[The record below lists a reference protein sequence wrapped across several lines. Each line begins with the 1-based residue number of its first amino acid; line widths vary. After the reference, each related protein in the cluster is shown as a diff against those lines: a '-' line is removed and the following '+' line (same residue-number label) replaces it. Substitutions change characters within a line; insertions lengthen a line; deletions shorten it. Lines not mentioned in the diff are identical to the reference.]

1 MPTRNRGKEGRDD
14 LLFGDLKMQ
23 LKIREAVTDVS
34 YLLSRGFAE
43 KSSVQL
49 VGNRYRLNARQQKAV
64 QGMSAST
71 AQVTQRKSTHVPLD
85 QLKDQTVIID
95 GFNILIILESFFS
108 GAYVFKGMDDSYRDV
123 SSVHG
128 TYKRVQQ
135 TEEVLIAVGD
145 FLQKAQVK
153 EVIWIFDQPVS
164 NSGRMKTLLY
174 TLSCRPDRR
183 ARTCLAGRQERT
195 YPWQILLEYNPDKIL
210 AQSNHIITTSDAWIL
225 DRAKQWFNLSGAIIE
240 ANQAEKPNT
249 ILFPE

>member
-14 LLFGDLKMQ
+14 LLFGDPKMQ

-128 TYKRVQQ
+128 TYKRVKQ
-135 TEEVLIAVGD
+135 TQEVLIAVGD

-153 EVIWIFDQPVS
+153 EVIWVFDQPVS
-164 NSGRMKTLLY
+164 NSGQMKTLLS
-174 TLSCRPDRR
+174 TLSRKH
-183 ARTCLAGRQERT
+183 T
-195 YPWQILLEYNPDKIL
+195 YPWQILLAYNPDKLL
-210 AQSNHIITTSDAWIL
+210 AESNHIIASSDAWIL
-225 DRAKQWFNLSGAIIE
+225 DRAAQWFNLSGAIIE
-240 ANQAEKPNT
+240 VHQTKETHT
-249 ILFPE
+249 ILLSQ

>member
-1 MPTRNRGKEGRDD
+1 
-14 LLFGDLKMQ
+14 
-23 LKIREAVTDVS
+23 
-34 YLLSRGFAE
+34 
-43 KSSVQL
+43 
-49 VGNRYRLNARQQKAV
+49 
-64 QGMSAST
+64 MSAST
-71 AQVTQRKSTHVPLD
+71 SQVTQRKSKQLLLD
-85 QLKDQTVIID
+85 ELKNQTVIID

-108 GAYVFKGMDDSYRDV
+108 GAYVFKGLDDCYRDV

-135 TEEVLIAVGD
+135 TEEVLVAVGD

-153 EVIWIFDQPVS
+153 EVIWIFDKPVS
-164 NSGRMKTLLY
+164 NSGRMKTFLY
-174 TLSCRPDRR
+174 TLSRK
-183 ARTCLAGRQERT
+183 RT

-240 ANQAEKPNT
+240 AHQAEKPNT

>member
-1 MPTRNRGKEGRDD
+1 MTTRNRGKEGRDD
-14 LLFGDLKMQ
+14 LLFGDPKMQ
-23 LKIREAVTDVS
+23 LKIKEAVTDVS

-49 VGNRYRLNARQQKAV
+49 VGNRYKLNARQQKAV
-64 QGMSAST
+64 QGMSASV
-71 AQVTQRKSTHVPLD
+71 AQVTQRKSTQVALD

-95 GFNILIILESFFS
+95 GFNVIIILESFFS
-108 GAYVFKGMDDSYRDV
+108 GAYVFKGMDGCYRDV

-135 TEEVLIAVGD
+135 TQDILIAVGD

-174 TLSCRPDRR
+174 TLSRK
-183 ARTCLAGRQERT
+183 RT

-210 AQSNHIITTSDAWIL
+210 AQSNHIIASADAWIL
-225 DRAKQWFNLSGAIIE
+225 DRAARWFPLSGTIIE
-240 ANQAEKPNT
+240 AHQTEKPNT
-249 ILFPE
+249 ILLPE